1 MSEITIA
8 SFGAGTDSTAMICGM
23 VERGEKLDHIVFA
36 DPGAEKP
43 ATYDHVRT
51 FSDWLVKHGQPAVT
65 TVRRAGAIVADKGL
79 AHSLED
85 ECLMRGQ
92 LPGIAYGFKSCSD
105 KWKMQ
110 PFRTWLKAQALES
123 VTVCIGYDAGEAHR
137 AAKGDEYESG
147 YAKRYPLIEWGW
159 SRDDCI
165 AAIRRAGLEQPGKS
179 SCFFCP
185 SSRKSEVIQ
194 LAKQHPDLMA
204 RAIKL
209 EQNADLST
217 IKGLGRRFAWADLVA
232 ADRAQDNLFPEVTQ
246 DTPCGCFDGAE
257 A

>member
-1 MSEITIA
+1 MSIFIA
-8 SFGAGTDSTAMICGM
+8 SFGAGTDSTAMIVGM
-23 VERGEKLDHIVFA
+23 VERGEKLSHIVFA

-43 ATYDHVRT
+43 ETYAHVRK
-51 FSDWLVKHGQPAVT
+51 FSEWLVKQGQPAIT
-65 TVRRAGAIVADKGL
+65 TIRRKPAKVGDSTAAT
-79 AHSLED
+79 LED

-92 LPGIAYGFKSCSD
+92 LPAIAYGYKSCSD

-110 PFRTWLKAQALES
+110 PFRAWLLANTDNR

-147 YAKRYPLIEWGW
+147 YDKRYPLIEWGW
-159 SRDDCI
+159 SREDCI